1 MKLKKSLTAFGVVT
15 IAVSALATG
24 PAAFALDSAPSDSN
38 GAVVESVAPQAIAS
52 TMGVYDL
59 LVKPNS
65 GAAFDIGSVG
75 KATFNLQPATGSR
88 TGAIMPKNS
97 FFQFS
102 ITLPKGLSL
111 EAGGN
116 CADSNNGFWG
126 YTCTSVVNAAG
137 QTIVTYKITRTG
149 NAEPGAQWS
158 GRTPFT
164 FNVKA
169 AAGLSTN
176 AKVVVDYTPVAGYT
190 SSSASAEAALSVVSH
205 FVLETPA
212 SGALVREDKPTFSGT
227 GDEGASIEV
236 LDENGDLLA
245 PATTVVDGKWS
256 AVPTDALAQGRHIG
270 TIRQVSNGTESTVPF
285 DFTYRVVQGVSV
297 TAPAL
302 DGTVDVA
309 RPVFKG
315 KGEPGAAV
323 TVVDSNDQK
332 LVDTTVNEHG
342 DWEQQSLFTLSKGA
356 HEATATQTFNG
367 VPTTA
372 PVRFSYETP
381 ATPVVVTTPTN
392 GSVVDST
399 VVRFVGTGEPG
410 ARVVVAGATKE
421 ICSVEVGTDGSW
433 SCDSTIDL
441 PAGDYAF
448 TATQT
453 RGASVSHAAINF
465 TRVVKS
471 NTAQDVKFTAPANNG
486 IVTSLKPIFTGTGEP
501 GAAIRV
507 HGTTK
512 DLATTMVKPDGTW
525 EATSTVELTDKMKYE
540 LTVTQTPTNQAPKS
554 TDRVLFTVN
563 YRLSE
568 DVKVTTPA
576 NGSTVAQKKPVFT
589 GTGDAGS
596 TITIAGT
603 TKTIAIAHVDEHGN
617 WSTPSDIDLANG
629 DYKFSVKQV
638 DVNGELKETAVTFTV
653 KTTK

>member
-1 MKLKKSLTAFGVVT
+1 MKLKKTLTAFGVVT

-38 GAVVESVAPQAIAS
+38 GAVVESVTPQAVAS
-52 TMGVYDL
+52 TMGVYNL
-59 LVKPNS
+59 QVKPNS
-65 GAAFDIGSVG
+65 GTAFDIGTAG
-75 KATFNLQPATGSR
+75 KATFDLHQATGSR

-102 ITLPKGLSL
+102 ITLPKGLGL
-111 EAGGN
+111 EPGEN
-116 CADSNNGFWG
+116 CVDSNNGFWG
-126 YTCTSVVNAAG
+126 YTCSSVVNAAG
-137 QTIVTYKITRTG
+137 QTVVTYKVTRTG
-149 NAEPGAQWS
+149 NAEAGAQWS
-158 GRTPFT
+158 GQQTFK

-169 AAGLSTN
+169 AAGLSTT
-176 AKVVVDYTPVAGYT
+176 AKVAVDYTPVAGYT
-190 SSSASAEAALSVVSH
+190 TPSASAETALSVVSH
-205 FVLETPA
+205 FALETPA
-212 SGALVREDKPTFSGT
+212 AGALVREDKPTFSGAGET
-227 GDEGASIEV
+227 GASIEV
-236 LDENGDLLA
+236 LDEHGDLMA
-245 PATTVVDGKWS
+245 STTVVDGKWS
-256 AVPTDALAQGRHIG
+256 VKPTDALAQGHHIG
-270 TIRQVSNGTESTVPF
+270 TVRQILNGVESSTTF
-285 DFTYRVVQGVSV
+285 DFTYRVVQSVSV
-297 TAPAL
+297 VTPAL

-309 RPVFKG
+309 RPVFSG

-323 TVVDSNDQK
+323 TVVDSHNQK
-332 LVDTTVNEHG
+332 LVDTTVDVNG
-342 DWEQQSLFTLSKGA
+342 NWTQQSAFTLTKGA
-356 HEATATQTFNG
+356 HEATASQVFNG
-367 VPTTA
+367 VTTTA

-399 VVRFVGTGEPG
+399 VVRFAGTGEPG

-421 ICSVEVGTDGSW
+421 ICSVQVGTNGSW
-433 SCDSTIDL
+433 SCDSVIDL

-453 RGASVSHAAINF
+453 RGSSVSHAAINF

-471 NTAQDVKFTAPANNG
+471 ETAIDVKFTAPADNG
-486 IVTSLKPIFTGTGEP
+486 SVSSLKPTFKGTGQP

-512 DLATTMVKPDGTW
+512 DVATTTVKTDGTW

-540 LTVTQTPTNQAPKS
+540 LTVTQTPTNSAPKS

-576 NGSTVAQKKPVFT
+576 NGSTVAQKRPVFT
-589 GTGDAGS
+589 GTGDAGA

-603 TKTIAIAHVDEHGN
+603 TKTIATAHVDERGN
-617 WSTPSDIDLANG
+617 WSAPSDIDLAKG

-638 DVNGELKETAVTFTV
+638 GTDGEMKETAVTFTV